1 MTATTELVRPSEKAT
16 VEECVVVRDGE
27 AGTETADES
36 DGETAKVI
44 TLARAST
51 HSEAAS
57 EPTAQE
63 VMWEH
68 FQRE

>member
-1 MTATTELVRPSEKAT
+1 VGIETDQATAETGT
-16 VEECVVVRDGE
+16 VAVVVVRDGE
-27 AGTETADES
+27 AGTESTDES

-44 TLARAST
+44 TLAGAST
-51 HSEAAS
+51 HSEAAC